1 MNMNMKKIFC
11 IASAGLMAFFSAC
24 SGYLD
29 VNPKGETFDADMFN
43 SADGYEDAIY
53 GIYSEL
59 SSGTNLYGGL
69 LLWIPEAMSGN
80 VTAVSSYQYGN
91 LAEADWTSKG
101 PVSLLK
107 KVWSDS
113 YEVINNLNNIIKHAE
128 EDGDSRFKY
137 SRLYHGEA
145 LALRALIHFDLVR
158 LYGNPFWASSSLKSE
173 AIPYV
178 KKYSFDIT
186 SFSSLDEV
194 YADIIEDLKTAEFLM
209 GEDESLVPAART
221 NSAGSFT
228 DARITH
234 MNIYAV
240 EALLARVY
248 WSMGDLSNA
257 AIYATKVIE
266 SGKFSM
272 RPVSSFVQFEGGT
285 LDLNETI
292 FGFYSTNC
300 MHSNAVQYNLSSS
313 SMSSF
318 SLADDWR
325 SLYEEGTSTGS
336 DYRMT
341 SWFDESANTLI
352 KTVNLTVA
360 NGGTYSGK
368 SIVGINI
375 LRIPEMYYI
384 LSEYN
389 LTTNPALAA
398 EYFNTVTKS
407 RGLDGIQSGRLTLED
422 IYTERRKEFYGE
434 GFTWHEQKKEGRD
447 RTTAGGNMLSG
458 SVPGNYTLPIPYE
471 EYEARNNVEG

>member
-1 MNMNMKKIFC
+1 MPE
-11 IASAGLMAFFSAC
+11 
-24 SGYLD
+24 
-29 VNPKGETFDADMFN
+29 NP
-43 SADGYEDAIY
+43 SRH
-53 GIYSEL
+53 
-59 SSGTNLYGGL
+59 
-69 LLWIPEAMSGN
+69 
-80 VTAVSSYQYGN
+80 
-91 LAEADWTSKG
+91 G
-101 PVSLLK
+101 PRS
-107 KVWSDS
+107 
-113 YEVINNLNNIIKHAE
+113 
-128 EDGDSRFKY
+128 
-137 SRLYHGEA
+137 
-145 LALRALIHFDLVR
+145 
-158 LYGNPFWASSSLKSE
+158 
-173 AIPYV
+173 
-178 KKYSFDIT
+178 
-186 SFSSLDEV
+186 
-194 YADIIEDLKTAEFLM
+194 
-209 GEDESLVPAART
+209 
-221 NSAGSFT
+221 
-228 DARITH
+228 
-234 MNIYAV
+234 
-240 EALLARVY
+240 
-248 WSMGDLSNA
+248 
-257 AIYATKVIE
+257 
-266 SGKFSM
+266 
-272 RPVSSFVQFEGGT
+272 
-285 LDLNETI
+285 NETI
-292 FGFYSTNC
+292 FGFYSTDC